1 MKHIADIEWRAG
13 LTLREIS
20 RMAPEVL
27 QDHFQAW
34 SKRNAPKPSSPH
46 NSEPPTRSRSRGFEG

>member
-27 QDHFQAW
+27 RDHFQAW
-34 SKRNAPKPSSPH
+34 SKRNAPHSAQYRELFDRTIAGSDAL
-46 NSEPPTRSRSRGFEG
+46 